1 MPYCERDGRRLHYEM
16 LGQGR
21 PVVLI
26 HGFTN
31 AGWSWMNQ
39 IAALV
44 FAGYSV
50 VVPDLYGH
58 GLSDPATAETT
69 VDDLARDVIA
79 LLDHLAI
86 ERASVCGLSLGGM
99 IAQTLAL
106 EQPRRV
112 ERLVVAN
119 SRASFNDPATADL
132 VAGWVEMFRQ
142 PGGPLKRFQAT
153 WPVMLNAVYRQSSA
167 GQATYATWCRLAERH
182 SGSSLANVALGM
194 RAFDVAGRLGTIER
208 PTLVI
213 AGEEDKLFPP
223 AIAREVSDAVPGA
236 QFALIPGAAHI
247 SSLDSAG
254 AFNELLLDFLDD

>member
-79 LLDHLAI
+79 LLNHLAI

>member
-69 VDDLARDVIA
+69 VDDLTRDVVA

-86 ERASVCGLSLGGM
+86 ERASFCGLSLGGM

-112 ERLVVAN
+112 DRLVVAN
-119 SRASFNDPATADL
+119 SRAAFNDPATADL

-153 WPVMLNAVYRQSSA
+153 WPVMLNASYRQSSA

-194 RAFDVAGRLGTIER
+194 RAFDVAGRLRSSGH
-208 PTLVI
+208 PTLVSP
-213 AGEEDKLFPP
+213 GEEDKLFPP

-236 QFALIPGAAHI
+236 RFALIPGAAHI

-254 AFNELLLDFLDD
+254 AFNELLLDFLAD

>member
-79 LLDHLAI
+79 LLNHLAI

-119 SRASFNDPATADL
+119 SRASFNDSATADL

-236 QFALIPGAAHI
+236 QFALITGAAHI

>member
-1 MPYCERDGRRLHYEM
+1 MPNFERDGRRLHYEL

-39 IAALV
+39 VAALV

-50 VVPDLYGH
+50 ILPDLRGH
-58 GLSDPATAETT
+58 GLSDPATDVTT
-69 VDDLARDVIA
+69 VDDLTRDVIG

-99 IAQTLAL
+99 IALTLAL
-106 EQPRRV
+106 EQPQRV
-112 ERLVVAN
+112 DRLVVAN
-119 SRASFNDPATADL
+119 SRAAFNDPATADL
-132 VAGWVEMFRQ
+132 VAGWVKMFHQ
-142 PGGPLKRFQAT
+142 PGGPLRRFQAT
-153 WPVMLNAVYRQSSA
+153 WPVMLNAQYRESSA
-167 GQATYATWCRLAERH
+167 GRATYATWCRLAERH

-194 RAFDVAGRLGTIER
+194 RAFDVAGRLQGIGH

-213 AGEEDKLFPP
+213 AGEEDRLFPP
-223 AIAREVSDAVPGA
+223 AVAREVSDGMADA
-236 QFALIPGAAHI
+236 QFTIIPGAAHI
-247 SSLDSAG
+247 SSLDSAE
-254 AFNELLLDFLDD
+254 AFNARLLAFLAG

>member
-1 MPYCERDGRRLHYEM
+1 MPYCERDGRHLHYEM

-58 GLSDPATAETT
+58 GLSDPATTETT
-69 VDDLARDVIA
+69 VDDLTRDVIA

-106 EQPRRV
+106 EQPQRV
-112 ERLVVAN
+112 DRLVVAN
-119 SRASFNDPATADL
+119 SRAAFNDPATADL

-153 WPVMLNAVYRQSSA
+153 WPVMLNASYRQSSA

-194 RAFDVAGRLGTIER
+194 RAFDVAGRLRAIAC

-254 AFNELLLDFLDD
+254 AFNDLLLDFLAD